1 MTRSELIAKDL
12 LKIKAVFFRPNEP
25 FTWASGIKSPIYC
38 DNRLTLTDVAVRTD
52 VENGLAELVK
62 EEYPEAEVLMGT
74 STAGIA
80 HAAITAQIL
89 GMPMGYVRTG
99 SKDHGRKNQIEG
111 KLEKGQKVVVV
122 EDLISTA
129 GSCVDVVNVLREAGA
144 EEIYADAFTGTKK
157 HRPQLD
163 KLLKVIQNGDK
174 VVVTKLDRI
183 ARSATQGIALIDM
196 MLDKGVTVH
205 ILNMGIM
212 DNTPTG
218 RLIRTIM
225 LAFAEFERDMIVE
238 RTQEGKAIAKQKDD
252 FKEGR
257 PRISKI
263 KIDHALSLLDEGYSY
278 KQVERMTGI
287 STATLARRK
296 RERLLEEDS

>member
-1 MTRSELIAKDL
+1 M
-12 LKIKAVFFRPNEP
+12 VY
-25 FTWASGIKSPIYC
+25 GYC
-38 DNRLTLTDVAVRTD
+38 RV
-52 VENGLAELVK
+52 
-62 EEYPEAEVLMGT
+62 
-74 STAGIA
+74 ST
-80 HAAITAQIL
+80 
-89 GMPMGYVRTG
+89 
-99 SKDHGRKNQIEG
+99 
-111 KLEKGQKVVVV
+111 KGQAK
-122 EDLISTA
+122 A
-129 GSCVDVVNVLREAGA
+129 GNSIAAQEAAVSEAGA